1 MKFSDQQVKQNA
13 TNHMYVCSKRNDNK
27 NVNLF
32 ILYFFGKQKRAA
44 FIASK
49 GIMWSCTVT
58 IFNVLIKILQKKG
71 MTRLK
76 AETMMASEIFENITS
91 RIKVI
96 LLSCSSV
103 PLNKHCVGSHICT
116 VSMIFAAEAN

>member
-1 MKFSDQQVKQNA
+1 MKFSDQQVKQND

-44 FIASK
+44 FIGSK
-49 GIMWSCTVT
+49 GIMWSCMVT
-58 IFNVLIKILQKKG
+58 IFNVLIKILQEKG
-71 MTRLK
+71 MTRVK
-76 AETMMASEIFENITS
+76 AEVASEIFENITS

-116 VSMIFAAEAN
+116 V